1 MNPDVYECSSGIFT
15 ISISIQ
21 HAININYFGLMTFA
35 TVNQSPKY
43 SASYRRI
50 LRERDGERERKW
62 EKL

>member
-50 LRERDGERERKW
+50 LRERERKW